1 MRYMLTLLALLA
13 LLVSTGCTYMMAV
26 PSTKGKAWAVKT
38 DGFGGSTFWNCE
50 LKGDKPVCYQVNKQ

>member
-1 MRYMLTLLALLA
+1 LLALLA

-26 PSTKGKAWAVKT
+26 PSTQGKAWAVKT